1 MKIIRYYYYRL
12 YKYFQAGTEI
22 PFFKTYSVLFI
33 FLFINILKFLKVI
46 LLLTHQHKFTLFAA
60 EGFEKLWWLI
70 LILPLF
76 ILVQVSD
83 NSLWCPRFDY

>member
-33 FLFINILKFLKVI
+33 FLFINILTFLKVI
-46 LLLTHQHKFTLFAA
+46 LLINTSA
-60 EGFEKLWWLI
+60 
-70 LILPLF
+70 
-76 ILVQVSD
+76 
-83 NSLWCPRFDY
+83 